1 MIGTVWSSWFSMHSE
16 LLQDLPCKDESSLVH
31 FQNASLRVVF
41 AIHPRVAGPSL
52 SPPCSQHIQ
61 HSGLEN
67 GGAQQAQLHY
77 SSWVFRFF
85 QVIPLML
92 YSCYTLHTHAVY
104 IVEPLQ
110 KQAASPVLG
119 AMRQWAKAWPL
130 KQVSSI
136 APIPATVT
144 RQNMIIK
151 KLDWETL
158 AIFAINLITLIIII
172 LNHLLS
178 EHLSNPKQISPIAE
192 IKFRGC
198 ALGTNATG
206 ANARV
211 ALALASLEFL
221 QHCNTTLESET
232 LRQPNVLLEDMAR
245 HDAKALGLASGPKV
259 AAKFAKWN
267 LRRGSA
273 NWVMSWLGTL
283 LSCIFVRDKK
293 GRHRPSKELSWK
305 SIGVIN

>member
-1 MIGTVWSSWFSMHSE
+1 MLPTHPAQWPGEWRGTTGTTPLQ
-16 LLQDLPCKDESSLVH
+16 LL
-31 FQNASLRVVF
+31 
-41 AIHPRVAGPSL
+41 SL
-52 SPPCSQHIQ
+52 S
-61 HSGLEN
+61 
-67 GGAQQAQLHY
+67 
-77 SSWVFRFF
+77 FF
-85 QVIPLML
+85 PSDTTHAILML
-92 YSCYTLHTHAVY
+92 YSAYSRCVHCRT
-104 IVEPLQ
+104 
-110 KQAASPVLG
+110 ASEASSQSSAGCNAPE
-119 AMRQWAKAWPL
+119 WAKAWPL

-267 LRRGSA
+267 LRKGSA

>member
-1 MIGTVWSSWFSMHSE
+1 M
-16 LLQDLPCKDESSLVH
+16 SLVLSTFKTH
-31 FQNASLRVVF
+31 HWELCSQFIQGLPGPASLLHAPNTSSTVAWRMAGHNRHNSIAALESFVF
-41 AIHPRVAGPSL
+41 SKWYH
-52 SPPCSQHIQ
+52 
-61 HSGLEN
+61 
-67 GGAQQAQLHY
+67 
-77 SSWVFRFF
+77 
-85 QVIPLML
+85 
-92 YSCYTLHTHAVY
+92 SCYTHA
-104 IVEPLQ
+104 ILCILPLCTL
-110 KQAASPVLG
+110 SNRFRSN
-119 AMRQWAKAWPL
+119 RQSSAGCNAPEWAKAWPL

-178 EHLSNPKQISPIAE
+178 EHPSNPKQISPIAE

-198 ALGTNATG
+198 VLGTNATG

-259 AAKFAKWN
+259 AAKCAKWN

-293 GRHRPSKELSWK
+293 R
-305 SIGVIN
+305 